1 MKIFPLSC
9 PKSCVCINSINR
21 FQTQV
26 PNDSIHVHL
35 DPTSNCATSRSGRR
49 ACGGGRRQCAV
60 GTGSTHES
68 KTPPAQTGRG
78 FSFKDPPRK
87 VGSEEKDWSMASSGT
102 TSTKTRFTGAQLIVH
117 LLERQGITTVAGIP
131 GGTVLPLYD
140 ALSQSTQIRHVLA
153 RHEQGAGFIA
163 QGMARTQGKPAVC
176 MACSGPGAT
185 NLVTAIADAR
195 LDSIPL
201 ICITGQVP
209 SSMIGTDAFQEVDTY
224 GISIPITKH
233 NYLVR
238 DIAELPQVISDAF
251 RIAQSGRPGPVW
263 IDIPKDVQTAEIEI
277 DVLPEPGERAPAPQF
292 RAESVQAAAAM
303 INAARRPVL
312 YLGGG
317 AINASDAVR
326 QLAEKA
332 SLPTT
337 MTLMALGMLPKA
349 HPLSLGMLGMHGARS
364 TNYILQEADLLIVL
378 GARFDDRAIGKTEQF
393 CPNAKIIHVDIDRA
407 ELGKIKQPHVA
418 IQGDVAEVLAQL
430 IPQTDASD
438 RADWRQLVADL
449 QKEFP
454 GAIPT
459 EGDPLSHYGLINAV
473 AACVDDSAI
482 ITTDVGQHQMWTAQ
496 AYPLNRPRQWLTSG
510 GLGTMGFG
518 LPAAVGAALANP
530 DRKVICFSGDGSLM
544 MNIQEM
550 ATAAENQL
558 DVKIILMNNQALG
571 LVHQQQSL
579 FYTQGVFAA
588 TYPGTINF
596 MQIAA
601 GFGLHT
607 CDLNAEADPHAA
619 LQAAI
624 SRPGPA
630 LIHVRIDP
638 EQKVYPMVPP
648 GAANTEMVGE

>member
-1 MKIFPLSC
+1 
-9 PKSCVCINSINR
+9 
-21 FQTQV
+21 
-26 PNDSIHVHL
+26 
-35 DPTSNCATSRSGRR
+35 
-49 ACGGGRRQCAV
+49 
-60 GTGSTHES
+60 
-68 KTPPAQTGRG
+68 
-78 FSFKDPPRK
+78 
-87 VGSEEKDWSMASSGT
+87 MASSGT
-102 TSTKTRFTGAQLIVH
+102 TSQTRRFTGAELIVH
-117 LLERQGITTVAGIP
+117 LLERQGITMVTGIP

-140 ALSQSTQIRHVLA
+140 ALSQSKQIRHILA

-163 QGMARTQGKPAVC
+163 QGMARTAGKPAVC

-201 ICITGQVP
+201 VCITGQVA
-209 SSMIGTDAFQEVDTY
+209 SSLIGTDAFQEVDTY

-238 DIAELPQVISDAF
+238 NITELPQVIADAF

-263 IDIPKDVQTAEIEI
+263 IDIPKDVQTAEIELNE
-277 DVLPEPGERAPAPQF
+277 LPEPGDRAPTPEF
-292 RAESVQAAAAM
+292 SAESVREAAAM
-303 INAARRPVL
+303 INAAQRPVL

-317 AINASDAVR
+317 VINAPERVR
-326 QLAEKA
+326 ELAEKA
-332 SLPTT
+332 NLPTT

-364 TNYILQEADLLIVL
+364 TNFILQQSDLLVVL
-378 GARFDDRAIGKTEQF
+378 GARFDDRATGKVAEF

-407 ELGKIKQPHVA
+407 ELGKIKQAHVA
-418 IQGDVAEVLAQL
+418 IQADVDDVLAQL
-430 IPQTDASD
+430 LPQIDAQPRNAWREKVAELQQEFPCAIPQET
-438 RADWRQLVADL
+438 
-449 QKEFP
+449 
-454 GAIPT
+454 
-459 EGDPLSHYGLINAV
+459 DPLSHYGLINAV
-473 AACVDDSAI
+473 AACVNDDTI
-482 ITTDVGQHQMWTAQ
+482 IATDVGQHQMWTAQ

-530 DRKVICFSGDGSLM
+530 DRKVLCFSGDGSLM

-558 DVKIILMNNQALG
+558 DVKIILMNNEALG

-579 FYTQGVFAA
+579 FYKQGVFAA
-588 TYPGTINF
+588 TYPGMINF

-601 GFGLHT
+601 GFGLAT
-607 CDLNAEADPHAA
+607 CDLNSETDPQGA
-619 LQAAI
+619 LQAI
-624 SRPGPA
+624 INQPGPA

-638 EQKVYPMVPP
+638 QEKVYPMVPP

>member
-1 MKIFPLSC
+1 
-9 PKSCVCINSINR
+9 
-21 FQTQV
+21 
-26 PNDSIHVHL
+26 
-35 DPTSNCATSRSGRR
+35 
-49 ACGGGRRQCAV
+49 
-60 GTGSTHES
+60 
-68 KTPPAQTGRG
+68 
-78 FSFKDPPRK
+78 
-87 VGSEEKDWSMASSGT
+87 MASSGT
-102 TSTKTRFTGAQLIVH
+102 ASHKMRFTGAQLVVH
-117 LLERQGITTVAGIP
+117 LLERQGITTVTGIP
-131 GGTVLPLYD
+131 GGSILPVYD
-140 ALSQSTQIRHVLA
+140 ALSQSKQIRHILA

-163 QGMARTQGKPAVC
+163 QGMARTEGKPAVC

-185 NLVTAIADAR
+185 NLITAIADAR
-195 LDSIPL
+195 LESIPL
-201 ICITGQVP
+201 VCITGQVP
-209 SSMIGTDAFQEVDTY
+209 ASMIGTDAFQEVDTY

-238 DIAELPQVISDAF
+238 DIVDLPQVISDAF

-263 IDIPKDVQTAEIEI
+263 IDIPKDVQTATIELA
-277 DVLPEPGERAPAPQF
+277 VLPEPGVRAAAPEF
-292 RAESVQAAAAM
+292 DGASVREAAAM
-303 INAARRPVL
+303 INAAKRPVL

-317 AINASDAVR
+317 VINAPEQVR

-332 SLPTT
+332 NLPTT

-364 TNYILQEADLLIVL
+364 TNFTLQEADLLIVL

-393 CPNAKIIHVDIDRA
+393 CPNAQIIHVDIDRS

-430 IPQTDASD
+430 IPQVEAQPRSE
-438 RADWRQLVADL
+438 WRQLVADL
-449 QKEFP
+449 QREFP
-454 GAIPT
+454 CTIPQQQ
-459 EGDPLSHYGLINAV
+459 DPLSHYGLINAV
-473 AACVDDSAI
+473 AACVDDEAI

-530 DRKVICFSGDGSLM
+530 QRKVICFSGDGSLM

-558 DVKIILMNNQALG
+558 DVKIILMNNEALG
-571 LVHQQQSL
+571 LVYQQQSL
-579 FYTQGVFAA
+579 FYPQGVFAA
-588 TYPGTINF
+588 TYPGMINF

-601 GFGLHT
+601 GFGLQT
-607 CDLNAEADPHAA
+607 CDLNHEADPQAA
-619 LQAAI
+619 LQAI
-624 SRPGPA
+624 IDRPGPA
-630 LIHVRIDP
+630 LIHVRIDA
-638 EQKVYPMVPP
+638 EEKVYPMVPP

>member
-1 MKIFPLSC
+1 
-9 PKSCVCINSINR
+9 
-21 FQTQV
+21 
-26 PNDSIHVHL
+26 
-35 DPTSNCATSRSGRR
+35 
-49 ACGGGRRQCAV
+49 
-60 GTGSTHES
+60 
-68 KTPPAQTGRG
+68 
-78 FSFKDPPRK
+78 
-87 VGSEEKDWSMASSGT
+87 MASSGT
-102 TSTKTRFTGAQLIVH
+102 TSQTRRFTGAELIVH
-117 LLERQGITTVAGIP
+117 LLERQGITMVTGIP

-140 ALSQSTQIRHVLA
+140 ALSQSKKIRHILA

-163 QGMARTQGKPAVC
+163 QGMARTAGKPAVC

-201 ICITGQVP
+201 VCITGQVA
-209 SSMIGTDAFQEVDTY
+209 SSLIGTDAFQEVDTY

-238 DIAELPQVISDAF
+238 DIKELPQVIADAF

-263 IDIPKDVQTAEIEI
+263 IDIPKDVQTAEIELSE
-277 DVLPEPGERAPAPQF
+277 LPQPGDRAPTPEF
-292 RAESVQAAAAM
+292 SAESVREAAAM
-303 INAARRPVL
+303 INAAQRPVL

-317 AINASDAVR
+317 VINAPERVR
-326 QLAEKA
+326 ELAEKA
-332 SLPTT
+332 NLPTT

-364 TNYILQEADLLIVL
+364 TNFILQQSDLLVVL
-378 GARFDDRAIGKTEQF
+378 GARFDDRATGKVAEF
-393 CPNAKIIHVDIDRA
+393 CPNAKIIHIDIDRA
-407 ELGKIKQPHVA
+407 ELGKIKQAHVA
-418 IQGDVAEVLAQL
+418 IQADVDDVLAQL
-430 IPQTDASD
+430 LPQIDAQPRNAWREKVAELQQEFPCAIPQET
-438 RADWRQLVADL
+438 
-449 QKEFP
+449 
-454 GAIPT
+454 
-459 EGDPLSHYGLINAV
+459 DPLSHYGLINAV
-473 AACVDDSAI
+473 AACVDDDAI
-482 ITTDVGQHQMWTAQ
+482 IATDVGQHQMWTAQ

-530 DRKVICFSGDGSLM
+530 DRKVLCFSGDGSLM

-558 DVKIILMNNQALG
+558 DVKIILMNNEALG

-579 FYTQGVFAA
+579 FYKQGVFAA
-588 TYPGTINF
+588 TYPGMINF

-601 GFGLHT
+601 GFGLAT
-607 CDLNAEADPHAA
+607 CDLNSETDPQGA
-619 LQAAI
+619 LQAI
-624 SRPGPA
+624 INRPGPA

-638 EQKVYPMVPP
+638 QEKVYPMVPP

>member
-1 MKIFPLSC
+1 
-9 PKSCVCINSINR
+9 
-21 FQTQV
+21 
-26 PNDSIHVHL
+26 
-35 DPTSNCATSRSGRR
+35 
-49 ACGGGRRQCAV
+49 
-60 GTGSTHES
+60 
-68 KTPPAQTGRG
+68 
-78 FSFKDPPRK
+78 
-87 VGSEEKDWSMASSGT
+87 MASSGT
-102 TSTKTRFTGAQLIVH
+102 TSQTRRFTGAELIVH
-117 LLERQGITTVAGIP
+117 LLERQGITMVTGIP

-140 ALSQSTQIRHVLA
+140 ALSQSKQIRHILA

-163 QGMARTQGKPAVC
+163 QGMARTAGKPAVC

-201 ICITGQVP
+201 VCITGQVA
-209 SSMIGTDAFQEVDTY
+209 SSLIGTDAFQEVDTY

-238 DIAELPQVISDAF
+238 NITELPQVIADAF

-263 IDIPKDVQTAEIEI
+263 IDIPKDVQTAEIELSE
-277 DVLPEPGERAPAPQF
+277 LPEPGDRAPTPEF
-292 RAESVQAAAAM
+292 SAESVREAAAM
-303 INAARRPVL
+303 INAAQRPVL

-317 AINASDAVR
+317 VINAPERVR
-326 QLAEKA
+326 ELAEKA
-332 SLPTT
+332 NLPTT

-364 TNYILQEADLLIVL
+364 TNFILQQSDLLIVL
-378 GARFDDRAIGKTEQF
+378 GARFDDRATGKVAEF

-407 ELGKIKQPHVA
+407 ELGKIKQAHVA
-418 IQGDVAEVLAQL
+418 IQADVDDVLAQL
-430 IPQTDASD
+430 LPQIDAQPRNEWRGKVAELQQEFPCAIPQAT
-438 RADWRQLVADL
+438 
-449 QKEFP
+449 
-454 GAIPT
+454 
-459 EGDPLSHYGLINAV
+459 DPLSHYGLINAV
-473 AACVDDSAI
+473 AACVNDDAI
-482 ITTDVGQHQMWTAQ
+482 IATDVGQHQMWTAQ

-530 DRKVICFSGDGSLM
+530 DRKVLCFSGDGSLM

-558 DVKIILMNNQALG
+558 DVKIILMNNEALG

-579 FYTQGVFAA
+579 FYKQGVFAA
-588 TYPGTINF
+588 TYPGMINF

-601 GFGLHT
+601 GFGLAT
-607 CDLNAEADPHAA
+607 CDLNGETDPQGA
-619 LQAAI
+619 LQAI
-624 SRPGPA
+624 INRPGPA

-638 EQKVYPMVPP
+638 QEKVYPMVPP